1 MAIKRMRDWFSLVDR
16 LGMNDKPVNLSD
28 NFLATNSILLPI
40 SPLPIMLSI
49 LVEFIGDNAVR
60 VVDIPIR
67 EYIIFVFQLVEAV
80 DN

>member
-1 MAIKRMRDWFSLVDR
+1 MRDWFSLANR

-28 NFLATNSILLPI
+28 NFLATNWILLPI

-49 LVEFIGDNAVR
+49 LVEFIRDNAVR
-60 VVDIPIR
+60 LVDIPIR
-67 EYIIFVFQLVEAV
+67 EYIIFIFQSMEAV